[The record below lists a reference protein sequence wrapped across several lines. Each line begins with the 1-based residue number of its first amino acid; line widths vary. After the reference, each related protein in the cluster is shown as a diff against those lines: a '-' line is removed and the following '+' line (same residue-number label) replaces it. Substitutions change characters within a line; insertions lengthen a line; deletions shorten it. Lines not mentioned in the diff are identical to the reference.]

1 MSDPAGEIVHITQG
15 YIPLSKVL
23 TRLAQTTHNA
33 LQDQIAALAKMP
45 LPAAAMNGNSTIP
58 NGDTDDVSSENIAK
72 KTSILNFAM
81 REHRKW
87 VKALVITEWSRK
99 ADMVSQL
106 IDLRFHLQGQEVLFT
121 GALDVMGH
129 VKRDLTFARMPSPD
143 LKTALQVLSTG
154 EAAWMP
160 DLSYIEPPPLT
171 REEEIQWM
179 SDVNTQLSLRLNLE
193 DFDKIPYPFRTLRN
207 SSGLSTSGSHSD
219 QQHHRSPK
227 DSRTTWRVT

>member
-1 MSDPAGEIVHITQG
+1 
-15 YIPLSKVL
+15 
-23 TRLAQTTHNA
+23 
-33 LQDQIAALAKMP
+33 MP
-45 LPAAAMNGNSTIP
+45 LPAAAMNGNPTIP
-58 NGDTDDVSSENIAK
+58 NSDVDDASSENIAK

-160 DLSYIEPPPLT
+160 DVSVAHHKSMLTSADIQVALLYRPP
-171 REEEIQWM
+171 
-179 SDVNTQLSLRLNLE
+179 S
-193 DFDKIPYPFRTLRN
+193 FDKRRRTSVDERREYSTIVTTESRGFRQNTIPL
-207 SSGLSTSGSHSD
+207 
-219 QQHHRSPK
+219 
-227 DSRTTWRVT
+227 